1 MFEIKA
7 YYEDKMFT
15 KDFCRKSEVS
25 LENLKTT
32 VLDMVKNSGADYIT
46 FDSGR
51 YEFTVH
57 TATKECA
64 VYACAT
70 HDNGG
75 IIREECID
83 WKTLG
88 VIIDIYK
95 TLRDIS
101 GAEVVQEVKK
111 CSYCNETDAYGDELD
126 GFGFEADGRFDTDG
140 QWLSQGVYLNEAC
153 DVHDVASIRR
163 TGSCYVLV
171 IMSWLNDGLIKYIL
185 AQYND
190 FYESYEEESCE
201 EDE

>member
-1 MFEIKA
+1 MFEVKA

-15 KDFCRKSEVS
+15 KDFCKKSEVS
-25 LENLKTT
+25 LESLKTT
-32 VLDMVKNSGADYIT
+32 VLDMVENSGADYIT
-46 FDSGR
+46 FDAGN

-57 TATKECA
+57 TVTKECA

-75 IIREECID
+75 IVEEECID

-88 VIIDIYK
+88 VIINIYK
-95 TLRDIS
+95 TLRDMS
-101 GAEVVQEVKK
+101 GASVVQEVKK

-140 QWLSQGVYLNEAC
+140 QWLSNGVYLNEAC
-153 DVHDVASIRR
+153 NVHDVASIRR
-163 TGSCYVLV
+163 TGSSYVIV
-171 IMSWLNDGLIKYIL
+171 IMAWFSDVVLGDIL
-185 AQYND
+185 SIYNHY
-190 FYESYEEESCE
+190 YESHE

>member
-1 MFEIKA
+1 MFEVKA

-15 KDFCRKSEVS
+15 KDFCKKSEVS
-25 LENLKTT
+25 LESLKST
-32 VLDMVKNSGADYIT
+32 VLDMVENSGADYIT
-46 FDSGR
+46 FDSGN

-75 IIREECID
+75 IVEEECID

-88 VIIDIYK
+88 VIINIYK
-95 TLRDIS
+95 TLRDMS
-101 GAEVVQEVKK
+101 GASVVQEVKK

-140 QWLSQGVYLNEAC
+140 QWLSNGVYLNEAC
-153 DVHDVASIRR
+153 NVHDVASICR
-163 TGSCYVLV
+163 TGSSYVIV
-171 IMSWLNDGLIKYIL
+171 IMAWFSDVVLSDILNI
-185 AQYND
+185 YNHY
-190 FYESYEEESCE
+190 YESHE

>member
-1 MFEIKA
+1 MFEVKA

-15 KDFCRKSEVS
+15 KDFCKKSEVS

-32 VLDMVKNSGADYIT
+32 VLDMVENSGADYIT
-46 FDSGR
+46 FDSGN

-75 IIREECID
+75 IVEEECID

-88 VIIDIYK
+88 VIINIYK
-95 TLRDIS
+95 TLRDMS
-101 GAEVVQEVKK
+101 GEEVVHGVKK
-111 CSYCNETDAYGDELD
+111 CSYCDETDAYGDELD

-140 QWLSQGVYLNEAC
+140 QWLSNGVYLNEAC
-153 DVHDVASIRR
+153 NVHDVASIRR
-163 TGSCYVLV
+163 TGSSYVIV
-171 IMSWLNDGLIKYIL
+171 IMAWFSDVVLGDIL
-185 AQYND
+185 SIYNHY
-190 FYESYEEESCE
+190 YESRE